1 MLRVLCQWWK
11 CLVEL
16 RLFVNDGNEEKHSSG
31 SAKAPCQWQWRKN
44 NYSFR
49 SAQASGEA
57 ADRRRLLPLPRLCL
71 SLSCCQC
78 LIEGRA
84 VNNGVAVSKV
94 TAGWFQWQ
102 GVVSEI
108 NSLTLS
114 QLLPVRD
121 GEPSYH
127 GNCCFCQDAIICFAP
142 KPFWEPKIL
151 ELSKGSPCSIAISVP
166 NWTFQVIWICL

>member
-11 CLVEL
+11 WLVEL

-84 VNNGVAVSKV
+84 VNNVVAVSKV

-102 GVVSEI
+102 GIVSEI
-108 NSLTLS
+108 NSLTLPLHRVS
-114 QLLPVRD
+114 VVASAWWR
-121 GEPSYH
+121 
-127 GNCCFCQDAIICFAP
+127 AIISRKLLLLSRCLHLFCSQA
-142 KPFWEPKIL
+142 IL
-151 ELSKGSPCSIAISVP
+151 RTNDFRVDKR
-166 NWTFQVIWICL
+166 